1 MKRIFAFLAMIATS
15 GAVVAAEG
23 PRTNIIAVV
32 TDDQAAWTVGCYGN
46 PEAKTPNMDRLA
58 KEGARFANAF
68 SVTPVCSPSR
78 ASFMTGRHGIE
89 VGITDWIA
97 PVEAAVGLPVG
108 VETWPGLLQKAGYET
123 ALVGKWHLG
132 VNPDQHPTRRGFDH
146 FFGHLGG
153 GWSPKSPTFE
163 VEGKQKTFDGLFSV
177 DVMTDEVLRWMR
189 ENKDGPFAISV
200 HYREPHVPY
209 APMPPEDE
217 AVYKDLD
224 PKIPD
229 SPLLDRNKVK
239 TATRRYYSAIR
250 AVDRNLGRIL
260 DELDSLKLADR
271 TIVMF
276 TSDHGY
282 NIGQH
287 VIQHKGN
294 GRWIAGGV
302 EGPTR
307 PNMWDTSLRIP
318 LLIRWPGVARPNTVI
333 DETVRNIDTMATV
346 CGMLGVPVAAGSQR
360 GRDFS
365 PLLRG
370 ETPSDWDQDVYG
382 AYDLHNGALAYMRMV
397 RTPKWKLV
405 RHLKTNFMDEL
416 YDLANDPG
424 ETRNLYDAPAAQA
437 EKAVLQAKLDAWRAS
452 VGDPIKD

>member
-1 MKRIFAFLAMIATS
+1 MNRLLALLAMIATTS
-15 GAVVAAEG
+15 AVLAADE
-23 PRTNIIAVV
+23 PRTNIIAIV

-46 PEAKTPNMDRLA
+46 SEAQTPNMDRLA
-58 KEGARFANAF
+58 REGARFANAF

-78 ASFMTGRHGIE
+78 ASYLTGRHGIE

-97 PVEAAVGLPVG
+97 PEEAAVGLPEG
-108 VETWPGLLQKAGYET
+108 VQTWPALLRKAGYKT

-132 VNPDQHPTRRGFDH
+132 MNLDQHPTRRGFDH

-153 GWSPKSPTFE
+153 GWAPKNPTFE
-163 VEGKQKTFDGLFSV
+163 VQGKQTTFDGKFSV
-177 DVMTDEVLRWMR
+177 DVLTDEALRWLR
-189 ENKDGPFAISV
+189 ENKDAPFALSL

-224 PKIPD
+224 PTIPNE
-229 SPLLDRNKVK
+229 PNLAPAKVK
-239 TATRRYYSAIR
+239 TATRRYYTAVR

-260 DELDSLKLADR
+260 AELDELNLADR

-282 NIGQH
+282 NIGHH

-302 EGPTR
+302 DGPTR
-307 PNMWDTSLRIP
+307 PNMWDTSIRIP
-318 LLIRWPGVARPNTVI
+318 LMIRWPGVTTPGMVVN
-333 DETVRNIDTMATV
+333 DTVRNIDTLATV
-346 CGMLGVPVAAGSQR
+346 CGMLGAPVPADSQR

-365 PLLRG
+365 PMLRG
-370 ETPSDWDQDVYG
+370 KTPADWDQDVYG
-382 AYDLHNGALAYMRMV
+382 AYDLHNGGLAYMRMV

-405 RHLKTNFMDEL
+405 RHLRTNFLDEL

-424 ETRNLYDAPAAQA
+424 ETRNLYRAPAAQVQRA
-437 EKAVLQAKLDAWRAS
+437 ELQAKLDAWRGS
-452 VGDPIKD
+452 IGDPLKD